1 MTSRVEGPLK
11 TSPDPSLPYETAR
24 HSDVQRTF
32 ARVQSQRLEE
42 SRTGQ
47 CLAVLGGSVAVL
59 FREQALT
66 MKSSPPETTT
76 TPQPGAAQPPRK
88 PFHHG

>member
-1 MTSRVEGPLK
+1 MNS
-11 TSPDPSLPYETAR
+11 SPDLSLPYETAR
-24 HSDVQRTF
+24 HSDVQQTF

-47 CLAVLGGSVAVL
+47 CLGVLGGTIAVL
-59 FREQALT
+59 FREQALKT
-66 MKSSPPETTT
+66 TSSSTLKTTLSSETA
-76 TPQPGAAQPPRK
+76 PAAAAARGQSPRE